1 MKCFLLATA
10 ALFFSLNIWA
20 ADDVPCTPV
29 LKTTKYKVEKG
40 DHIAFILRKF
50 QQEPVFGSFGSL
62 NKLLKL
68 NQIANQ
74 DLIEPNDEIAMPFKC
89 EEDVK
94 PWMTVDKGEY
104 RLITLDQKVQKKSEV
119 MAAPAVVPPVAAVPN
134 DVIPELQP
142 KIISEDQTL
151 NDILKPESGIK
162 PTDVDTENRTPEEIS
177 EALRYRMICEGEWT
191 GTQCITRYS
200 TLYAAGSGWF
210 NRYDGTDPN
219 ATTNNKGLL
228 LSRMNPQIQVG
239 WMNYWTENIKT
250 EISAG
255 VQNNEILPEAREIP
269 IESDKKILSSIYAE
283 ARFETGAF
291 GYGIGLK
298 NYDKIFYRFRF
309 SGLSTPCLSNNSSFA
324 GCGVFVHTANI
335 MSYFADANWIFY
347 QAGKFSYDAK
357 ITGSYLG
364 GTSVGGFDVYSG
376 YGADIEFTVK
386 HDRVREYLYATLHY
400 GVGTQD
406 TSIEV
411 QTTQELG
418 FIFGYAWKLKD
429 W

>member
-1 MKCFLLATA
+1 MKKFIFVVAV
-10 ALFFSLNIWA
+10 LFFSLNILA
-20 ADDVPCTPV
+20 ADNAPCTPV
-29 LKTTKYKVEKG
+29 LKKIKYKVKKG

-50 QQEPVFGSFGSL
+50 QQEPVFGSLGSL

-74 DLIEPNDEIAMPFKC
+74 DLIEPNDEIAMPFQC

-94 PWMTVDKGEY
+94 PWMTSDKGEY

-119 MAAPAVVPPVAAVPN
+119 AASPVIVATTAAGPN
-134 DVIPELQP
+134 DVIAESEH
-142 KIISEDQTL
+142 KIVSEDQAL
-151 NDILKPESGIK
+151 NNILKPESGAK
-162 PTDVDTENRTPEEIS
+162 RAGGLNTENEVS

-200 TLYAAGSGWF
+200 TLYVAGSGWF
-210 NRYDGTDPN
+210 NRYDGFDPS
-219 ATTNNKGLL
+219 AATNNKGLL
-228 LSRMNPQIQVG
+228 LSKMNPQIQLG
-239 WMNYWTENIKT
+239 WLNYWTENIKT
-250 EISAG
+250 EVSAG
-255 VQNNEILPEAREIP
+255 VQNSELLPEAREIP

-291 GYGIGLK
+291 GYGVGIK

-309 SGLSTPCLSNNSSFA
+309 SGLSTPCLSNDLSFS
-324 GCGVFVHTANI
+324 GCGVFVHTANV
-335 MSYFADANWIFY
+335 MGYFADANWIFY

-357 ITGSYLG
+357 VTGTFLS
-364 GTSVGGFDVYSG
+364 GTAVGGFEVYSG
-376 YGADIEFTVK
+376 FGADVEFTVK

-400 GVGTQD
+400 GVGRQN
-406 TSIEV
+406 TSIEM

-418 FIFGYAWKLKD
+418 FVFGYAWKLKD